1 MPCGV
6 PWRPEEGARSSVAG
20 VRGGC
25 EPLDVDAGKIKMP
38 SSKCARFRISV
49 NLSSHKV

>member
-6 PWRPEEGARSSVAG
+6 PWRPEEGARSPVAG

-25 EPLDVDAGKIKMP
+25 EPLGVDAGNQTQVLLEQLQVFVTNDK
-38 SSKCARFRISV
+38 AF
-49 NLSSHKV
+49 